1 MLTNRTFI
9 VTATQGID
17 LRTAP
22 NLIANSFIRKLPRNT
37 RFVCVELSK
46 IGDRTWA
53 KNAEGQYICIANGQ
67 NFYVTEEL
75 VTPPPSESLEWH
87 LAIDAWAREHGYK
100 GPKP

>member
-1 MLTNRTFI
+1 MQTKRTFI
-9 VTATQGID
+9 VTATQGIY
-17 LRTAP
+17 LRTKP
-22 NLIANSFIRKLPRNT
+22 DLLQNSIIRTLTRGT
-37 RFVCVELSK
+37 RFFCVELSK

-75 VTPPPSESLEWH
+75 VTPPPSESLDWH
-87 LAIDAWAREHGYK
+87 LAMDAWAREHGYK